1 MTPHVSMDIVH
12 VVLQTVQEPVT
23 IIPPY
28 NSDELFPKL
37 ENVKVPLTGVIQ
49 ILSGQHFG
57 HYFSHNSQDTLISD
71 C

>member
-1 MTPHVSMDIVH
+1 MLSAEWNTFLLAEFAPDLEHMTPHVSMDIVH

-37 ENVKVPLTGVIQ
+37 ENVKVPLTGVI
-49 ILSGQHFG
+49 
-57 HYFSHNSQDTLISD
+57 
-71 C
+71 